1 MADPIRVGTPDV
13 APDTPAHTKG
23 NKEGNELGVY
33 RKQPGHKR
41 GGKSTARRST
51 GIRARDRNPIVPGA
65 PNISPA

>member
-1 MADPIRVGTPDV
+1 MTEAIKVGKPDIE
-13 APDTPAHTKG
+13 PDTPAHTKG
-23 NKEGNELGVY
+23 VKEGNELGAY
-33 RKQPGHKR
+33 RSQPGHKR